1 VDLLAAHHENGRRFE
16 VFETVGEGAKV
27 AVGLDVSSPDW
38 PAVGRTFKLF
48 TFGNDARVVLIQ
60 DCLDESSALDGLE

>member
-27 AVGLDVSSPDW
+27 AVGLDVSAPDW
-38 PAVGRTFKLF
+38 PAGGRAFKLF
-48 TFGNDARVVLIQ
+48 TFGNDGKVVLIQ
-60 DCLDESSALDGLE
+60 DCLDAADAIDGLG